1 MRAKRLLLA
10 ASIAIPWGGAGAQP
24 APSPPSGT
32 SSSCAA
38 EKARSAVGQPYS
50 DALAEQARREAG
62 ARVARKIEP
71 GRAYTMEFLDGR
83 LNLEVDGRDVVQ
95 RLRCG

>member
-10 ASIAIPWGGAGAQP
+10 ASIAIPWSGAGAQP

-32 SSSCAA
+32 SSCAA

-83 LNLEVDGRDVVQ
+83 LNLEVDGREIVQ